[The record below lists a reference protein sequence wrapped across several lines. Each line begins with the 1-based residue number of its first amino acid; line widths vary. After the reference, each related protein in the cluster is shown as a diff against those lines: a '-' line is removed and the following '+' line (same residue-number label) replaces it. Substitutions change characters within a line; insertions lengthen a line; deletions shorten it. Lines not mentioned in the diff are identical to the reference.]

1 MLTPAL
7 IQALCRKGR
16 LYPRFA
22 PPEAAE
28 WGERLI
34 ALYQEARQNS
44 LTAGEQEE
52 LLKPLQ
58 EEMANPKLFAALRKL
73 LEERCHYALPAEADY
88 PAMRLPLLQT
98 SAQWLAGD
106 DPLPSLEEWPRRL
119 QSLHPHNPLAAT
131 GQLYGD
137 LPENQVLRD
146 FDAPT
151 PQELV
156 DRYNTGVIQ
165 ALLLGCRSLEV
176 TLRAQNAPQ
185 LRRLCQYLRFFRLL
199 AEIRPAEGDPTS
211 LSLTVD
217 GPAAIL
223 EQGKRYGL
231 QLALFFPA
239 LCTMPQWHIALRL
252 PWHGQEALL
261 ELDQTSG
268 LKCPYH
274 HFAAALPEEV
284 RLFQENLRQQDGPWE
299 LREEY
304 LPLQGEEARFLF
316 PDFTFQRKG
325 SPQLLFLELFH
336 RWHCRELPRRLEWL
350 SQHPESP
357 LVLGVER
364 TLLKRKEIAQALEH
378 FPLLPHRGFLYR
390 DFPTVEKTLRTLEK
404 RWEIRPQ

>member
-7 IQALCRKGR
+7 VHALCRNGR
-16 LYPRFA
+16 LHPRFA
-22 PPEAAE
+22 PPDAGE

-34 ALYQEARQNS
+34 ALYQDAWRHG
-44 LTAGEQEE
+44 LTAGELEE
-52 LLKPLQ
+52 MLKPIQ
-58 EEMANPKLFAALRKL
+58 EEMGNPRLFAALRKL
-73 LEERCHYALPAEADY
+73 LEERCRYALPAEADY
-88 PAMRLPLLQT
+88 PALRLPLLQT

-106 DPLPSLEEWPRRL
+106 APLPALEEWPRRL
-119 QSLHPHNPLAAT
+119 QALHPQNPLAAS

-151 PQELV
+151 PRELV
-156 DRYNTGVIQ
+156 DRYNTGVVQ
-165 ALLLGCRSLEV
+165 ALLLGCRSLEI

-199 AEIRPAEGDPTS
+199 AEIRPVEGDPTRLA
-211 LSLTVD
+211 LSVD

-239 LCTMPQWHIALRL
+239 LCTMPEWRISVHL
-252 PWHGQEALL
+252 PWRGRDALL
-261 ELDQTSG
+261 ELDQKSG
-268 LKCPYH
+268 LKCPYR
-274 HFAAALPEEV
+274 HFAGCLPEEV
-284 RLFQENLRQQDGPWE
+284 RLFQDTLRRQDGPWE

-316 PDFTFQRKG
+316 PDFIFQRKDT
-325 SPQLLFLELFH
+325 PRLLFLELFH
-336 RWHCRELPRRLEWL
+336 RWHCRELPQRLEWL
-350 SQHPESP
+350 SRHPESP

-364 TLLKRKEIAQALEH
+364 ALLKRKEIAQALER
-378 FPLLPHRGFLYR
+378 FPLLPHMGFLYR
-390 DFPTVEKTLRTLEK
+390 DFPTVDKTLRTLEK
-404 RWEIRPQ
+404 RWQSLPR